1 MKAVRQMHMRN
12 KALCSGMLSFL
23 FAPSLRKDP
32 QLEDVPESK
41 SVYENWQYERF
52 PEEHWIEKILD
63 E

>member
-1 MKAVRQMHMRN
+1 MKAIRQMHMRN
-12 KALCSGMLSFL
+12 KAQCSGMLSFL
-23 FAPSLRKDP
+23 SAPSLRKDP